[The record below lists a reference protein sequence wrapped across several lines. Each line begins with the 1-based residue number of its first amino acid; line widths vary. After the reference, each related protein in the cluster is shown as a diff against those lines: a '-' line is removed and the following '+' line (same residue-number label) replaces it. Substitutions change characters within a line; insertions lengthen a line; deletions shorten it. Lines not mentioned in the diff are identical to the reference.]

1 MKNKEECLIELIDYL
16 LEDYGGDC
24 CAKCIH
30 CAVADKDGN
39 IPPCK
44 PFDQDGNVGCRN
56 GMIAWFENQEKIKR
70 LKTFGEILAQKRE
83 EKGWSQTMLA
93 ERVGVCNKSICE
105 WEKGN
110 NSPNSIWLECLADVF
125 ECTLDELVGR

>member
-16 LEDYGGDC
+16 LKDYGGDC

-56 GMIAWFENQEKIKR
+56 GMIAYF
-70 LKTFGEILAQKRE
+70 T
-83 EKGWSQTMLA
+83 
-93 ERVGVCNKSICE
+93 ERRGAKAFD
-105 WEKGN
+105 K
-110 NSPNSIWLECLADVF
+110 
-125 ECTLDELVGR
+125 ELRR